1 MSNLI
6 FSGHDTF
13 HCRQFWLKKGYDF
26 INKGMSFN
34 DDNAVLELGIGKNMV
49 SAVRFWMKAFG
60 LVDKNET
67 PYKITKAIFDDNG
80 WDPYLEDEGTL
91 WLLHYFLIKSNYSSI
106 YSILFTELRKVK
118 PEFNNKNL
126 QDFVARK
133 YSEYG
138 SFNKNTLKKDFDVF
152 VKLYLATKNEKD
164 LEENLSG
171 ILTELNLVDEIK
183 RGDKHIKL
191 QSISSKKRQS
201 LPPEII
207 LFAIISDDTYGQSIS
222 FQSLYS
228 ENGIGNIFAIDQE
241 SLYEK
246 LQLVSE
252 KYKNIILS
260 NEAGIVEIQFREQKP
275 SPFQVL
281 KSYYEG

>member
-34 DDNAVLELGIGKNMV
+34 DNNAVLELGIGKNMV

-67 PYKITKAIFDDNG
+67 PNEIAKAIFEDNG

-91 WLLHYFLIKSNYSSI
+91 WLLHFFLIKSNYSSI

-118 PEFNNKNL
+118 PEFNNKNF
-126 QDFVARK
+126 QDFVDRE
-133 YSEYG
+133 YSEFG

-171 ILTELNLVDEIK
+171 ILTELNLVEEIN
-183 RGDKHIKL
+183 RGNKNIKL

-207 LFAIISDDTYGQSIS
+207 LFAIISDGTYGQSIS

-228 ENGIGNIFAIDQE
+228 EHGIGNIFAIEQE
-241 SLYEK
+241 NLFEK

-260 NEAGIVEIQFREQKP
+260 NEAGIVEIQFREEKP